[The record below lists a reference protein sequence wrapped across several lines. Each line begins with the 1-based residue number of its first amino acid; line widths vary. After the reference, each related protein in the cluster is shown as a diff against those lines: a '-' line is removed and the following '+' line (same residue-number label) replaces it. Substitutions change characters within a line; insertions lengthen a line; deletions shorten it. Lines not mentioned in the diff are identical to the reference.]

1 MPTGMVTRL
10 LQIRHAR
17 DVRRRRLR
25 EEESTPKRG
34 GKQIQRLA
42 APRTTIRISG
52 RHRRIAEDILHP
64 SRLVRTLADI
74 P

>member
-25 EEESTPKRG
+25 KEESTPKRG
-34 GKQIQRLA
+34 GQADPKTS
-42 APRTTIRISG
+42 RT
-52 RHRRIAEDILHP
+52 EDNDQDLRETP
-64 SRLVRTLADI
+64 
-74 P
+74 